1 MEMLLQERS
10 MFMMLEEV
18 GYELV
23 RFARKACRQFHQH
36 CAHAFF
42 VRMSFRQLFPR
53 TCNVHVTRKKPA
65 VQKMRAYKVDEI
77 HLERVMAEIDVQ
89 M

>member
-23 RFARKACRQFHQH
+23 RLARKACSELWLKSMFKCDRVPTESKDAKSNWSQFH
-36 CAHAFF
+36 
-42 VRMSFRQLFPR
+42 R
-53 TCNVHVTRKKPA
+53 
-65 VQKMRAYKVDEI
+65 
-77 HLERVMAEIDVQ
+77 
-89 M
+89 